1 MIERILRINTGI
13 IGYEMIQGLALFAE
27 KFRNEGDAA
36 EDVDDDEHKAMYRQ
50 QGYLLLTVQRYG
62 QVVQ

>member
-1 MIERILRINTGI
+1 VL
-13 IGYEMIQGLALFAE
+13 LALLVE
-27 KFRNEGDAA
+27 KLGDESEAA

-50 QGYLLLTVQRYG
+50 QECLLLTVQMYG